1 MRAEEEIAQRKKG
14 AEKLRNTPNYL
25 IAGSNRNLIQAQRLE
40 YEAAALDQQLQD
52 AQSAAER
59 SLAKA
64 FEGTV
69 KVAEDLEKDKAH
81 TEAYCL
87 LSATKSLQKQ
97 IATVHPSL
105 AEFRYTIPSYRLDS
119 NKRIAEGTRTALHAA
134 RSALGE
140 KRLYAAEEIILLAL
154 QKEQGS
160 HLLKRM
166 QEEVRARIVHFEQQ
180 VLEVDAR
187 KKSRKHG
194 EALALLAEVRVGC
207 ADSTAAESLE
217 KELKTIIAEQDN
229 SLEKAKI
236 FEREG
241 EYEKAIKIHDIYSDP
256 STISGLLEKYGNQR
270 EGKGD
275 FVGAAAAYEKANR
288 KNLALSLKEKVN
300 TQINEYKRAEKMS
313 SNGEYDQAAEIYKK
327 YADEEKLSGIELKK
341 NRGGT
346 ESGNLLDWLRDFEA
360 RRGKLGKTDDI
371 FSELAEAAGEALR
384 GSVEAGH
391 YVGCMMTMNGKQMQ
405 NKKMF
410 EGGLMFLEKA
420 ALKGHALSA
429 CELGI
434 ALVKGYSGDTA
445 WDEKKGKEWLRKSA
459 DEGIQ
464 KAREELIRLEKSN
477 TKKAAKS
484 ASTKNSES
492 DESYISEEIRKW
504 RNGGREKAI
513 QQAIRDF
520 KSHPNTAVVN
530 ESLIIEMVDG
540 NFQKTLQMMR
550 AMGPSNFRKE
560 FGSSPEP

>member
-1 MRAEEEIAQRKKG
+1 
-14 AEKLRNTPNYL
+14 
-25 IAGSNRNLIQAQRLE
+25 
-40 YEAAALDQQLQD
+40 
-52 AQSAAER
+52 
-59 SLAKA
+59 
-64 FEGTV
+64 
-69 KVAEDLEKDKAH
+69 
-81 TEAYCL
+81 
-87 LSATKSLQKQ
+87 
-97 IATVHPSL
+97 
-105 AEFRYTIPSYRLDS
+105 
-119 NKRIAEGTRTALHAA
+119 
-134 RSALGE
+134 
-140 KRLYAAEEIILLAL
+140 
-154 QKEQGS
+154 
-160 HLLKRM
+160 M

-492 DESYISEEIRKW
+492 DEFYISEEIRKW